1 MLCSIRHRTQTG
13 AISAA
18 PSERVAERLTGIDS
32 SFFLCQLLIT
42 HEQDMCRKAGEALC
56 FCSCTL
62 WHRRSGLV
70 EVLHRHSNAAKHQPS
85 GLLGYTQKLLQV
97 IGTHSTTL
105 VGNHPK
111 DSKPVTDQDR
121 RVFQQRIAAR

>member
-1 MLCSIRHRTQTG
+1 
-13 AISAA
+13 
-18 PSERVAERLTGIDS
+18 
-32 SFFLCQLLIT
+32 
-42 HEQDMCRKAGEALC
+42 MCREAGEALC

-62 WHRRSGLV
+62 RHRSSGLV
-70 EVLHRHSNAAKHQPS
+70 EVLNRHSDAAKHQPS
-85 GLLGYTQKLLQV
+85 GLLGNSQKLLQV

-121 RVFQQRIAAR
+121 RVFQQRIAAG